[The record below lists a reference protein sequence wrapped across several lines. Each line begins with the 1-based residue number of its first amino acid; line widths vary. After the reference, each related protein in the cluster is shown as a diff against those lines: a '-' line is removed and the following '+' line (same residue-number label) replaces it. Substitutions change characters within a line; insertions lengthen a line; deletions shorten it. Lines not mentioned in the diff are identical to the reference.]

1 MIFMPIYLPATR
13 KLHLEVVFDLTKRSF
28 LQAFRLF
35 RMRKSLP
42 YHMLSDNAPTYLTAA
57 EELKQLFQSP
67 SLKESLSGQGVEW
80 QFIPKRAQWYGRFWE
95 RLLGLSKRA
104 IKKTLGRALITL
116 TELQTLAVEVEAILN
131 DRPITYVSGDVVDE
145 EPLTPSHLYER
156 RITPLAYP
164 EIEDEVTD
172 PTFGDDFDL
181 KQRANKQALILQQF
195 WYRWKHEYLTS
206 LREFRKNTGSNKQ
219 SIRNED
225 VVLVHDETRRTAWK
239 FAIVE
244 SLIKGQ
250 LLTQYCCIASW
261 NSWLSV

>member
-1 MIFMPIYLPATR
+1 MIYMPIYLPATR

-42 YHMLSDNAPTYLTAA
+42 YHMLSDNAPTYLTAY
-57 EELKQLFQSP
+57 L
-67 SLKESLSGQGVEW
+67 
-80 QFIPKRAQWYGRFWE
+80 
-95 RLLGLSKRA
+95 
-104 IKKTLGRALITL
+104 
-116 TELQTLAVEVEAILN
+116 
-131 DRPITYVSGDVVDE
+131 
-145 EPLTPSHLYER
+145 
-156 RITPLAYP
+156 

-206 LREFRKNTGSNKQ
+206 LREFHKNTGSNKQ